1 MCHMKMDEASQLN
14 DISLDAADCQDFEI
28 WLNALGQFAR
38 HLLWRFSS
46 GRSGSLFLLVDK
58 AVGASEVLRLE

>member
-1 MCHMKMDEASQLN
+1 MF
-14 DISLDAADCQDFEI
+14 LDAADCQDFEI